1 MSLQDKLDRQE
12 YDEVWSQ
19 YCGFLDLSME
29 EYMAIQ
35 RRLMTEQIQLWSG
48 CMLGQS
54 ILKGKKPATIEEF
67 RRMVPLTSYEDY
79 ADILLRKNA
88 SMLPDNPVIWIQT
101 TWEGGRHPIKLAP
114 YTRSMLDTFRD
125 NVVACLILSTSR
137 KKGSFNVDKTDK
149 VLYGLAPL
157 PYATGLF
164 PLALNEAIDIKF
176 LPAVKDAVNMS
187 FSERNKLG
195 FKMAMQ
201 QDVEYFFG
209 LGSVAYAVSQSLSQ
223 MGGKA
228 KMKPADLLKFRPD
241 MLLRIARAKSRCKK
255 ENRPLKPKDLFHLKG
270 FMVDLFHLKGFMV
283 AGTDNRCYKDDLE
296 ELWGV
301 RPMELFAGTE
311 PSIIGTETWTRNGMY
326 FFPDTCFYEFL
337 PIADTIRLMDE
348 PNYNPRTYLM
358 DEVVPGEVYE
368 IVLTVLKG
376 GAFARYRVGD
386 TYRCVGLSSREDGT
400 RIPRFEY
407 VDRVPAIIDIA
418 GFTRISEQGIQNVLD
433 LSGLPVVG
441 WVALKEYTAEN
452 RPYFHLYVEVEK
464 PYYID
469 SEGYLHWLSIIK
481 APRPKLTEKTGK
493 FQTDPIAIVLHRTES
508 STAASTLE
516 TWKTR
521 PYGTHF
527 LIDTDGTIYQ
537 CASLYKYTQHVGDI
551 KAKNLELNG
560 KNSADYKIYTGK
572 TYQKV
577 SDIEKTK
584 SYPDRYPINSDS
596 IGIEVV
602 AQCFNTMEKK

>member
-270 FMVDLFHLKGFMV
+270 FMV

-348 PNYNPRTYLM
+348 PDYKPRTYLM

-400 RIPRFEY
+400 SIPRFEY

-464 PYYID
+464 AEFLNRAVNTQVLRD
-469 SEGYLHWLSIIK
+469 L
-481 APRPKLTEKTGK
+481 LTTY
-493 FQTDPIAIVLHRTES
+493 F
-508 STAASTLE
+508 
-516 TWKTR
+516 
-521 PYGTHF
+521 
-527 LIDTDGTIYQ
+527 
-537 CASLYKYTQHVGDI
+537 KYTDQ
-551 KAKNLELNG
+551 
-560 KNSADYKIYTGK
+560 DYRDLKKILGMDPL
-572 TYQKV
+572 KV
-577 SDIEKTK
+577 TILRSGTFAG
-584 SYPDRYPINSDS
+584 YCAVHGRPPRHMNPDNY
-596 IGIEVV
+596 
-602 AQCFNTMEKK
+602 AMEALLQNQREGTWRPGRR